1 MMRKDEKGNKRRKKS
16 DEYLGGEKEKM
27 KTKNKTMAL
36 VEIAIVLCSLFL
48 VAIPAIAAEQAT
60 QKVSASTITTASEDD
75 YVLGVYGNGNE
86 DDTIDMGDVV
96 YTKLA
101 IFGKKPKTEL
111 CDAKYD
117 GRINVLDV
125 IQTKL
130 IILGKEKEV
139 TIIDSHD
146 RIVTVK
152 KPLNRIV
159 VACGDSL
166 ELLRAI
172 KLESARIVGITYDAP
187 RRDLPLPEY
196 QDKPTVDSQDPE
208 SILNLHPDVVILTH
222 ISWGE
227 TEKTLDILESAGIPV
242 ICVYGGKEE
251 MEDVKRFG
259 YLFEKKDEADEF
271 IDWYE
276 GIINQI
282 TGKVEEIP
290 EENKPKVYFEGYKK
304 WYISGEDK
312 DRVGSA
318 GGKNIF
324 EEGGIIDAE
333 AVIDRNPEIIVKT
346 PWYIG
351 GYHIDADDTV
361 GLEEVRDEIIS
372 RPELQKVPAVKE
384 GRVYVISG
392 YITTWGPSAGCRGFL
407 SVAYMAKWFH
417 PELFKDLDPKALHQ
431 EYLTEFLEVDIG
443 LDEKGVFVYPEPS

>member
-1 MMRKDEKGNKRRKKS
+1 
-16 DEYLGGEKEKM
+16 
-27 KTKNKTMAL
+27 
-36 VEIAIVLCSLFL
+36 VV
-48 VAIPAIAAEQAT
+48 IPAIAADPNEGM
-60 QKVSASTITTASEDD
+60 QKVSANTITTASEDD
-75 YVLGVYGNGNE
+75 YVLGIYGNANE

-130 IILGKEKEV
+130 IILGKEKEL
-139 TIIDSHD
+139 TIVDSAD

-152 KPLNRIV
+152 KPLKRIIV
-159 VACGDSL
+159 NSGDCL
-166 ELLRAI
+166 ELLQAI
-172 KLESARIVGITYDAP
+172 KLEADRVVGIQDV
-187 RRDLPLPEY
+187 RSRSLPYPEY

-208 SILNLHPDVVILTH
+208 SMLCLDPDVIIIWLSSPYGAT
-222 ISWGE
+222 I
-227 TEKTLDILESAGIPV
+227 KTVDILKSAGIPV
-242 ICVYGGKEE
+242 ICAYGGRDEKE
-251 MEDVKRFG
+251 MLEDVKRFG
-259 YLFEKKDEADEF
+259 YLFEKKGEAYEF
-271 IDWYE
+271 VDWYE
-276 GIINQI
+276 GVINLI
-282 TGKVEEIP
+282 KEKVEEIP
-290 EENKPKVYFEGYKK
+290 EEDKPKVYFEGYKK

-324 EEGGIIDAE
+324 EERGIIDAE
-333 AVIDRNPEIIVKT
+333 AVIARNPEIIVKT
-346 PWYIG
+346 PWHIG
-351 GYHIDADDTV
+351 GYFVDADDTA
-361 GLEEVRDEIIS
+361 GLEEVRDEIMS

-384 GRVYVISG
+384 KRVYVITG
-392 YITTWGPSAGCRGFL
+392 YITTWGPSAGSRGFI

-431 EYLTEFLEVDIG
+431 EYLTRFHELDID